1 MTVPAW
7 GEREFYAASYA
18 PFAIRGYSLRRI
30 HQPRAEDC
38 TLFARA
44 FENAE
49 YHNANERCVTSVIIQ
64 SLECRTK
71 KRLWQ
76 FCQSIQ
82 KAAPVDSFA
91 LPEPW
96 DMPLQYQVVMAG
108 DILQGAS
115 IELSADAP
123 IREPYIAYI
132 QGGLTLA
139 HGRLGAMLAL
149 DALYKCGQAN
159 PQ

>member
-1 MTVPAW
+1 MRLFQGLFLAPHTTAQSLKT
-7 GEREFYAASYA
+7 AA
-18 PFAIRGYSLRRI
+18 
-30 HQPRAEDC
+30 
-38 TLFARA
+38 LFARA
-44 FENAE
+44 FENAGMTTMP
-49 YHNANERCVTSVIIQ
+49 TSDAARSDIIQ
-64 SLECRTK
+64 SL
-71 KRLWQ
+71 RLPDKETLVA

-96 DMPLQYQVVMAG
+96 DMPGYNHQVVMAAG
-108 DILQGAS
+108 TFVQGAS

-139 HGRLGAMLAL
+139 HGRLGPCWRWMRCTNVGRRILNSCA
-149 DALYKCGQAN
+149 
-159 PQ
+159 